1 MNELRWG
8 TPAGAG
14 SNRIRP
20 SVLLASHSGHRS
32 FVSDTLRRS
41 AQLLPALLTPWGK
54 ASSLFGGRILKCL
67 PHPSAP
73 SAARTVAGPTLENER
88 AAVGDSCPGWLE
100 QNSALCSPGFT
111 LRASL
116 VRSEDRRIREA
127 APPCSAQS
135 RWDGI

>member
-1 MNELRWG
+1 MQVTRIDVSRCRSLAYVGQTRIQRCILL
-8 TPAGAG
+8 PPPSG
-14 SNRIRP
+14 ST
-20 SVLLASHSGHRS
+20 S

-73 SAARTVAGPTLENER
+73 SAARTVAGPTLENEHPAFFPSR
-88 AAVGDSCPGWLE
+88 RSSDL

-111 LRASL
+111 LRA
-116 VRSEDRRIREA
+116 
-127 APPCSAQS
+127 
-135 RWDGI
+135 